1 VENPELRAWYVKEI
15 LVEHG
20 LFGTSYFPEEA
31 DAWRLH
37 MEELERARMVEH
49 SFDSTHEADDSGYCS
64 D

>member
-1 VENPELRAWYVKEI
+1 MVSVPP
-15 LVEHG
+15 
-20 LFGTSYFPEEA
+20 TSPMKA

-49 SFDSTHEADDSGYCS
+49 SFDSAHEADDSGYCS